1 MLHASIHTHFHA
13 RVDMQQSWE
22 LQTWS
27 VHMLHTFQDSSRMLL
42 PHLRTRQAEGIVGSS
57 VGWTWIQTPACCC
70 FFCCFWLCQK
80 HNGAERHNSLLFTAH
95 SLTYTNINAPFC
107 ASCALVFLCGV
118 AKVIIAYCLL
128 SLPYCWIWRNVPHC
142 GLRQGKW
149 ILLKLSTV
157 FQLFLSHL
165 HFPELSWS
173 LLLVGF
179 FLFLLKL
186 PRRQSR
192 GNC

>member
-1 MLHASIHTHFHA
+1 MLHASIRTHFHA

-42 PHLRTRQAEGIVGSS
+42 PHLRTRQAEGIMGSS

-70 FFCCFWLCQK
+70 CFCCFWLCQK

-107 ASCALVFLCGV
+107 ASCALVFLCWV
-118 AKVIIAYCLL
+118 AKVITPVSSLCLTVEFGGMYHIVSSDRESGSYWSCQQYSNYSSAIFISQNYHGAYCLWDF
-128 SLPYCWIWRNVPHC
+128 SASC
-142 GLRQGKW
+142 
-149 ILLKLSTV
+149 
-157 FQLFLSHL
+157 
-165 HFPELSWS
+165 
-173 LLLVGF
+173 
-179 FLFLLKL
+179 
-186 PRRQSR
+186 
-192 GNC
+192 